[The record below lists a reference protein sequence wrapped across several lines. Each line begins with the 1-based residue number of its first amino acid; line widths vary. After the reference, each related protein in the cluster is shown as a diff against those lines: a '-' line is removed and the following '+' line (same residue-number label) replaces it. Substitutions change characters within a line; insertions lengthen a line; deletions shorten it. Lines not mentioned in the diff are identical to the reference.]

1 MKDVRQLLETKGSQ
15 VWSIQADATV
25 FEALKKLEDKK
36 IGALLVTEG
45 DKPIGMLSERDY
57 ARKIILAGKS
67 SQTTKVREIMSSEL
81 VFVRP
86 ENTVEE
92 CMAIMTAR
100 RIRHLPVFDKD
111 RLVGMVTI
119 GDVVKAIIADQ
130 KDTIGSLN
138 DYIQGKYV

>member
-1 MKDVRQLLETKGSQ
+1 MKDVRQLLETKGSE